1 MKVDGDTMSTKE
13 KELQKKFEEEC
24 EYASLMRKGNRFA
37 HMRYHYLI
45 ALKLC
50 LELRSIYKN
59 EGDEKNY
66 EAWSQVVD
74 AITKNIE
81 IDYDY
86 KEIKEIDAF
95 SIFTKVFMK
104 FAQTKDQAHVLLLT
118 TEMMNVI

>member
-1 MKVDGDTMSTKE
+1 MSTKE